1 MEKKK
6 KKKRREKYLPV
17 LDFLASWHHFLF
29 VVSSELGCVS
39 CFFAPSTFV
48 VSSVAELP
56 QLITKKKSM
65 RKRTIK
71 KKKRLYSFI
80 LGLENL
86 LISLVSFSSFK
97 NFFPY
102 KNNLTFLPILL
113 AKHS

>member
-1 MEKKK
+1 MEKK

-56 QLITKKKSM
+56 QLITKKK
-65 RKRTIK
+65 KYEKENYK
-71 KKKRLYSFI
+71 KEKEI
-80 LGLENL
+80 
-86 LISLVSFSSFK
+86 I
-97 NFFPY
+97 
-102 KNNLTFLPILL
+102 
-113 AKHS
+113 

>member
-6 KKKRREKYLPV
+6 GREKYLPV

-39 CFFAPSTFV
+39 CFFAPSIFV

-56 QLITKKKSM
+56 QLITKKKKSM

-71 KKKRLYSFI
+71 NEKEI
-80 LGLENL
+80 
-86 LISLVSFSSFK
+86 I
-97 NFFPY
+97 
-102 KNNLTFLPILL
+102 
-113 AKHS
+113 